1 MVTPRDVVPLAR
13 ADLLRA
19 VRDTLRGDDLPAVR
33 DALRDDLRRVTGAR
47 HAFLFPDARTGIH
60 ALLRSVA
67 RRRPGGEVLLP
78 DYNFFAV
85 PAMVRRAGLRPVF
98 VDVRGPHGEMDPSAA
113 AAALTPRTALVLL
126 GHFFGRPNDLPRWR
140 AFADAHGLALLEDA
154 AHAFGA
160 HTQGRAVGRWGLG
173 GAFSLS
179 LTKGLTGV
187 MGGAVV
193 TDDDDAAAWLR
204 SHERASPTPPRA
216 EVLRALLSALGGTAM
231 FGDTLYPLVLQRVQR
246 VTRGDFYES
255 LMREKPLP
263 LDPPAVP
270 TYAALPS
277 ACAALARAHLPR
289 ALADIDRQRDCARAV
304 IDAGPWRRFTAP
316 TWDDDR
322 HATFVNLVLRADDP
336 AGLRRALLRAGF
348 DTRADYLT
356 SSTGD
361 AARYPESVR
370 LARSG
375 VYLPVRALR
384 DDAARARMLDAL
396 RRYDARA
403 D

>member
-1 MVTPRDVVPLAR
+1 MTPRDVVPLSR
-13 ADLLRA
+13 AALLRA
-19 VRDTLRGDDLPAVR
+19 VAATLRGEDHPATR
-33 DALRDDLRRVTGAR
+33 AALRADLTRVTGAR

-60 ALLRSVA
+60 AMLRHVA
-67 RRRPGGEVLLP
+67 RRHPDAEVLLP

-98 VDVRGPHGEMDPSAA
+98 VDVRGPHGEMCPALAA
-113 AAALTPRTALVLL
+113 DALTPRTRALML

-160 HTQGRAVGRWGLG
+160 RMGGRSVGRWGLG

-187 MGGAVV
+187 MGGAVI
-193 TDDDDAAAWLR
+193 TDDDDVAAWLR
-204 SHERASPTPPRA
+204 AQEVESPTPPRA
-216 EVLRALLSALGGTAM
+216 AVLRALLSALGGTAM
-231 FGDTLYPLVLQRVQR
+231 FGDTLYPLALQRVQR
-246 VTRGDFYES
+246 AAGGDLYES
-255 LMREKPLP
+255 LMREQPLP

-270 TYAALPS
+270 DYAALPS

-289 ALADIDRQRDCARAV
+289 ALRDIDRQRLRARAV
-304 IDAGPWRRFTAP
+304 IEAGPWRRFVAP
-316 TWDDDR
+316 SWEDDR
-322 HATFVNLVLRADDP
+322 EATFVNLVLRADDP
-336 AGLRRALLRAGF
+336 DGLRRALLRAGF
-348 DTRADYLT
+348 DTRGDYLS

-370 LARSG
+370 LARRG

-384 DDAARARMLDAL
+384 GDDELARMIDAL
-396 RRYDARA
+396 RGYDVRGA
-403 D
+403 